1 MLHATTKALSS
12 HFSEHQRKN
21 KGREDQMTASK
32 GGGSKQQDELLICL
46 SCNIQEHPKCFLFF
60 VHCTKI
66 TSQIY

>member
-1 MLHATTKALSS
+1 MLHATTKSLSS
-12 HFSEHQRKN
+12 HFGEHQRKH

-66 TSQIY
+66 TYQIY